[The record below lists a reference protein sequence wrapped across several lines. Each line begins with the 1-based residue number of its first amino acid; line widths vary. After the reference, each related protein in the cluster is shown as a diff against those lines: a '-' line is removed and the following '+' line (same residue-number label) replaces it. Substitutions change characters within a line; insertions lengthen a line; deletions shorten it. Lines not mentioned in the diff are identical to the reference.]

1 MPKLYKTHKK
11 KPKRKLT
18 KKNKKTFIFDASKV
32 HPASLLFKK
41 V

>member
-1 MPKLYKTHKK
+1 MPKSYKTHKK
-11 KPKRKLT
+11 KAKRRLT
-18 KKNKKTFIFDASKV
+18 KKNKKFIFDASKV